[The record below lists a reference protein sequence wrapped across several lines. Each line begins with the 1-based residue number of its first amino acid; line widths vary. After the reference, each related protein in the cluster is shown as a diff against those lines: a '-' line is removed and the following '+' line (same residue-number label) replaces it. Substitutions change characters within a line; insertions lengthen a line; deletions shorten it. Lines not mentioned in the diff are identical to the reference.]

1 MRILAL
7 GTLNNP
13 RGAFT
18 VNKNARAF
26 LHPPDIEIAH
36 DRAGGGGSSGPLD
49 GKSRGCYPYERLT
62 RPLPALSH
70 IAYPFYTPGGGDK
83 RWITSGTLEEE
94 GKQWV
99 GGLMSVYK
107 PPKSRRSRSH

>member
-18 VNKNARAF
+18 VNRNARAF
-26 LHPPDIEIAH
+26 LHPPDIEIAP
-36 DRAGGGGSSGPLD
+36 DRASGGGGSSGPVN
-49 GKSRGCYPYERLT
+49 GKSKNCYPYERLS
-62 RPLPALSH
+62 RPIPALSH
-70 IAYPFYTPGGGDK
+70 AAYPFHTAGGGDK
-83 RWITSGTLEEE
+83 RWITSGNLEEE

-107 PPKSRRSRSH
+107 PA